1 VISCIAASSLC
12 GGASASIPAST
23 CKAMGKLFAFALM
36 VAVWTLALLV
46 EGGVFA
52 P

>member
-1 VISCIAASSLC
+1 
-12 GGASASIPAST
+12 
-23 CKAMGKLFAFALM
+23 MGKLFAFALM